1 MKQTEV
7 LEILKMGK
15 NVFLTGPAGSG
26 KTYVLNQYI
35 DFLKEKKVPVG
46 VTASTGIA
54 STHLNGITIHSWS
67 GLGVKDN
74 LSEHE
79 IEKLLTKNY
88 LKKKFKYTQVLVID
102 EISMLHSFQLD
113 AVDRI
118 CRAFKQSTAPFGGMQ
133 VVLCGDFFQLP
144 PINRGDFPKP
154 TVGQREVNFAYQ
166 AEIWENMDLQ
176 ICYLSEQYRQAL
188 TDDLLSVLS
197 DIRQNEISER
207 TQELLQQR
215 QSVKRGKIIPT
226 KLYTHNREVDQLN
239 LQELDKISGFP
250 KIYQMRFTGPKKLA
264 ESLKKSCL
272 AMEEL
277 HLKKDAIVMFVKNNF
292 EAGYVNGT
300 LGTVVDFDGNLPI
313 IRTYSGK
320 EIIVDYETWH
330 IEEEG
335 VVKAKITQIPLRLA
349 WAITVHKSQ
358 GMSLDAA
365 EIDLSKS
372 FVAGMGYVAL
382 SRVRSLEG
390 LYLKGINSMALQVDE
405 NILTFDRELREKSER
420 VVRQLKITPKDRKG
434 NLQKDFLN
442 QAVVDIPIEEKIST
456 YDLTK
461 QLVSQEMTIG
471 DMARE
476 RGMTESTIINHLE
489 KLVEEKGTG
498 RANLNYLK
506 DDIKDFDKIM
516 KAWKKTK
523 GDKLTPVKRI
533 LGVGYSFE
541 DIRVVRLF
549 L

>member
-1 MKQTEV
+1 MKQKEA

-35 DFLKEKKVPVG
+35 DFLKEKKVSVG

-67 GLGVKDN
+67 GLGIKDN

-79 IEKLLTKNY
+79 IEKLLSKSY

-102 EISMLHSFQLD
+102 EISMLHGFQLD

-133 VVLCGDFFQLP
+133 IVLCGDFFQLP
-144 PINRGDFPKP
+144 PINKGDL
-154 TVGQREVNFAYQ
+154 EINFAYK
-166 AEIWENMDLQ
+166 AEIWGIMDLQ
-176 ICYLSEQYRQAL
+176 VCYLSEQYRQAL
-188 TDDLLSVLS
+188 TDDLLSVLN
-197 DIRQNEISER
+197 DIRQNEISKR

-215 QSVKRGKIIPT
+215 QSAKRNKIIPT

-250 KIYQMRFTGPKKLA
+250 NVYQMQFTGARKLA

-277 HLKKDAIVMFVKNNF
+277 RLKKDAVVMFVKNNF

-300 LGTVVDFDGNLPI
+300 LGVVVDFDGNLPV

-320 EIIVDYETWH
+320 EIIVDYENWH

-335 VVKAKITQIPLRLA
+335 IMKAKITQIPLRLA

-365 EIDLSKS
+365 EIDLSRS

-382 SRVRSLEG
+382 SRVRSLDG

-405 NILTFDRELREKSER
+405 NILAFDQELKEKSER
-420 VVRQLKITPKDRKG
+420 AVRQLKITPKDRKG
-434 NLQKDFLN
+434 NLQKEFLN
-442 QAVVDIPIEEKIST
+442 QAVVDVPVEEKIST

-461 QLVSQEMTIG
+461 QLVAQEMTIG

-476 RGMTESTIINHLE
+476 RGMTESTIVNHLE
-489 KLVEEKGTG
+489 KLAEEKGTG
-498 RANLNYLK
+498 RVNLDYLK
-506 DDIKDFDKIM
+506 DDIKDFEKIK

-523 GDKLTPVKRI
+523 GDKLTPVKKI
-533 LGVGYSFE
+533 LGNKYSFE
-541 DIRVVRLF
+541 DIRVARLF

>member
-1 MKQTEV
+1 MKQKEA

-67 GLGVKDN
+67 GLGIKDH

-79 IEKLLTKNY
+79 IEKLLTKSY

-144 PINRGDFPKP
+144 PINRGDL
-154 TVGQREVNFAYQ
+154 EINFAYH
-166 AEIWENMDLQ
+166 AEIWGTMDLQ

-188 TDDLLSVLS
+188 TDDLLNVLN
-197 DIRQNEISER
+197 DIRQNEISEK

-215 QSVKRGKIIPT
+215 QSAKRNKIIPT

-239 LQELDKISGFP
+239 LQELDKIGGFP
-250 KIYQMRFTGPKKLA
+250 NVYQMQFSGAKKLA

-277 HLKKDAIVMFVKNNF
+277 RLKKDAVVMFVKNNF

-300 LGTVVDFDGNLPI
+300 LGVVVDFDGNLPV
-313 IRTYSGK
+313 IRTYGGK

-330 IEEEG
+330 IEEDG

-365 EIDLSKS
+365 EIDLSRS

-405 NILTFDRELREKSER
+405 NILAFDQELKEKSER
-420 VVRQLKITPKDRKG
+420 AVRQLKITPKDRKG
-434 NLQKDFLN
+434 SLQKEFLS
-442 QAVVDIPIEEKIST
+442 QSVVEVPVEEKVST

-461 QLVSQEMTIG
+461 QLVVQEITIG

-476 RGMTESTIINHLE
+476 RGMTESTIVNHLE
-489 KLVEEKGTG
+489 KLAEEQGTG
-498 RANLNYLK
+498 RVNLDYLK
-506 DDIKDFDKIM
+506 DDIKDFEKIK
-516 KAWKKTK
+516 KAWEKTK
-523 GDKLTPVKRI
+523 GDKLTPVKKI
-533 LGVGYSFE
+533 LGDKYSFE
-541 DIRVVRLF
+541 DIRIVRLF